1 MVHGM
6 NGVICPTLRS
16 KNSLDPHALSR
27 IITPSWSVMM
37 TLSAGDGQRYAAW
50 VFVKRDV
57 LRLFENEA

>member
-1 MVHGM
+1 
-6 NGVICPTLRS
+6 
-16 KNSLDPHALSR
+16 
-27 IITPSWSVMM
+27 MM